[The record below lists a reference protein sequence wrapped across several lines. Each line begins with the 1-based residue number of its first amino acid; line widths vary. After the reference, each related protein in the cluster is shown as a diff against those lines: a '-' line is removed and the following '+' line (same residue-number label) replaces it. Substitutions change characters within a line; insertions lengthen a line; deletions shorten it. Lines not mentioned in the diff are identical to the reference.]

1 MKTRAWKPWHQK
13 FLSNMK
19 ITLPTSLNPISR
31 RKDKSV
37 KLSFET
43 RELDSTELMTLMAL
57 EGQEMWLIL
66 SPNENDAEIPL
77 ENAELDTKS
86 PAQRLRSVL
95 YVLYQQDMK
104 ENKFV
109 GLFETFY
116 KERMEKLIELI
127 KNKLD

>member
-1 MKTRAWKPWHQK
+1 
-13 FLSNMK
+13 MK

-127 KNKLD
+127 KNKLN